1 MQFRRE
7 RAGKVGLRLST
18 LAFGTDR
25 GVVIEIG
32 FGSIGMPMLSPRR
45 RAAVRVDAA
54 WQGGRFGAPISKF
67 LVCRVRG
74 LAGLRVIDA
83 SVFPMLLS
91 SNTNIPTIMLA
102 EKIADQIR
110 YG

>member
-25 GVVIEIG
+25 GVVVEIG

-74 LAGLRVIDA
+74 LARGGIRIGSACGLVADLRG
-83 SVFPMLLS
+83 LS
-91 SNTNIPTIMLA
+91 L
-102 EKIADQIR
+102 IAR
-110 YG
+110 RPA